1 MDLSYT
7 DSTLNHIDDMLLSGL
22 AFGIFGKYTTR
33 FGRQYPIIFGCAISI
48 GAYLIAFLNLPSKS
62 PLEDT
67 ADTAYIN
74 PSNQYLAIFGS
85 FLLGLSDSSF
95 ITTIYSFIGSELKA
109 DSAAAFTI
117 FQFTKSTTTSAAFFY
132 SKEIELQYQLLI
144 LVIMCVFGTASF
156 TIVELETQKTPL
168 SFTNGYQ
175 DLTNKN

>member
-1 MDLSYT
+1 
-7 DSTLNHIDDMLLSGL
+7 MLISGL

-33 FGRQYPIIFGCAISI
+33 FGRQYPIIFGCAVSI

-67 ADTAYIN
+67 TDTAYIN
-74 PSNQYLAIFGS
+74 PSNPYLAMFGS

-117 FQFTKSTTTSAAFFY
+117 FQFTKSTTAAAAFFY
-132 SKEIELQYQLLI
+132 SKELELPYQLLI
-144 LVIMCVFGTASF
+144 LVILCVLGTITF
-156 TIVELETQKTPL
+156 TIVEVQTQKTPA

-175 DLTNKN
+175 DLTKD